1 MKKLPLRETELFVQ
15 DTCPV
20 SGGLKTSTPVS
31 AHMISPLSFLL
42 LPLTTRRPGGTT
54 IKSATLKITFGPE
67 QKGWGALSLGG
78 D

>member
-1 MKKLPLRETELFVQ
+1 MSKKATVKIYGRFTVWSQARGQLQMKKLPRRETELFVQ

-31 AHMISPLSFLL
+31 AHLH
-42 LPLTTRRPGGTT
+42 
-54 IKSATLKITFGPE
+54 
-67 QKGWGALSLGG
+67 